1 MNTRLVSAKRI
12 FRSKLRSQSHQLIFL
27 DSSLNGKMFDMAILS
42 LIVLSVIVVMLHSV
56 YEIKQMYGTYL
67 LAIEMFVTFIFV
79 LEYLARLFSHRYP
92 LNFLRSAQGLID
104 FVAIVSSYFL
114 WVAVGSNFL
123 LLIRVFRVLNIFR
136 VFDLKQYTGQ
146 ANELTEALKASKIKI
161 IVFIIGVA
169 VTVVVIG
176 FLMYLVEG
184 DQNNG
189 FSSIPKSIY
198 WAVVTLTTVGY
209 GDIAPVTVW
218 GRALATI
225 VMLLGYGV
233 LAVPTGIFSAEIG
246 RSHAEHHRTKKEED
260 RMCVVCGTTKHAPDA
275 HFCRQCG
282 ARL

>member
-1 MNTRLVSAKRI
+1 MNTRLVSARRI
-12 FRSKLRSQSHQLIFL
+12 FKSKLRSQLHQLIFL
-27 DSSLNGKMFDMAILS
+27 DDSLNGKMFDTAILS

-56 YEIKQMYGTYL
+56 YEIEQMYGTYL
-67 LAIEMFVTFIFV
+67 LAIEMFVTFVFV

-92 LNFLRSAQGLID
+92 LNFLFSAQGLID
-104 FVAIVSSYFL
+104 FAAIASSYFL

-123 LLIRVFRVLNIFR
+123 LLIRVFRILTIFR

-146 ANELTEALKASKIKI
+146 ANELTEALKASRIKI
-161 IVFIIGVA
+161 IVFIVGVA
-169 VTVVVIG
+169 VVVVVIG

-184 DQNNG
+184 DKNNG

-209 GDIAPVTVW
+209 GDIAPVTIW

-233 LAVPTGIFSAEIG
+233 LAVPTGIVSAEMG
-246 RSHAEHHRTKKEED
+246 KSHGDHHPEEEED
-260 RMCVVCGTTKHAPDA
+260 RMCIVCGTTGHTPDA